1 MTEKDLPGRS
11 NTARGGFTI
20 VEVIIALM
28 ILTVGLLAVATL
40 SMTSIW
46 HTRRGF
52 DLTNSA
58 LAASQVLDGLAILP
72 YDSVVV
78 GNYVDTVSFGPVDYI
93 VNWTVTDMTD
103 SLSTGTGL
111 IKQISVLSGRGMT
124 QTTAEPFEL
133 FIYTSG
139 NP

>member
-1 MTEKDLPGRS
+1 MTKKDSPCRS
-11 NTARGGFTI
+11 NTARGGFTL
-20 VEVIIALM
+20 VEVIISLV

-40 SMTSIW
+40 SMTSVW
-46 HTRRGF
+46 HTRRGR

-58 LAASQVLDGLAILP
+58 FAAAQVLDRVAVLP
-72 YDSVVV
+72 YDSVIV

-111 IKQISVLSGRGMT
+111 IKRISVLSGGGMT
-124 QTTAEPFEL
+124 QTRAEEFEL
-133 FIYTSG
+133 FVYSSG
-139 NP
+139 N

>member
-1 MTEKDLPGRS
+1 MTDKDALCGP
-11 NTARGGFTI
+11 NTARGGFTL
-20 VEVIIALM
+20 VEVIISLV

-46 HTRRGF
+46 QTRRGL

-58 LAASQVLDGLAILP
+58 LAAAQVLDRVAVLP
-72 YDSVVV
+72 YDSVIV
-78 GNYVDTVSFGPVDYI
+78 GNYVDTVSFGPIDYI

-111 IKQISVLSGRGMT
+111 IKHISVLSGGGMT
-124 QTTAEPFEL
+124 QTNAEQFEL

-139 NP
+139 N